1 MRFSILT
8 GLALLASALL
18 FAEHAQAGLYYNP
31 ATGRIEIG
39 KTRLSRMF
47 PAGQL
52 RDDDSMIGS
61 DDFDGISFGLA
72 VLASSPRFSARPQPA
87 DYYVPNGGFDIGR
100 ARLFTVLADGQVNY
114 SDTMTGK
121 AIVEGNLGIGGTGN
135 FQMSGG
141 QINGD
146 LYVRTTATYTLS
158 GSAQVNHIFHDSA
171 HNPPIDNAL
180 SDLQNL
186 SDWGWMQLP
195 THNYTTNGN
204 PFVVLQNVN
213 ITNANQSITLAAGAN
228 TRVVL
233 RLTDFVMSAGTFTL
247 QGTATTTFL
256 INIAGKF
263 SLSNAQII
271 LAGIPAANVL
281 FNIHGQGQQLTLNN
295 SQLSGYLLAL
305 GRRVTVNGTTIHGRL
320 FADQVNINAGAH
332 IISQ

>member
-1 MRFSILT
+1 MRLSISI
-8 GLALLASALL
+8 GLSLLASALL
-18 FAEHAQAGLYYNP
+18 FAEQAQAGVYYNP

-39 KTRLSRMF
+39 KTSLF
-47 PAGQL
+47 PKLPAGQL

-61 DDFDGISFGLA
+61 DYFDGISLGLS
-72 VLASSPRFSARPQPA
+72 LLGSKPRFSAQPQPA

-100 ARLFTVLADGQVNY
+100 ASLFTVIAGGQ
-114 SDTMTGK
+114 TGK
-121 AIVEGNLGIGGTGN
+121 DDSMSGSFVDGNFAIGGN
-135 FQMSGG
+135 AKFKMSGG

-146 LYVRTTATYTLS
+146 LYVRTTANYKLS
-158 GSAQVNHIFHDSA
+158 GGAQVNHVFQDPAHDA
-171 HNPPIDNAL
+171 PIDNAL

-213 ITNANQSITLAAGAN
+213 ITNANQSITLAAGPN

-233 RLTDFVMSAGTFTL
+233 RLSDFVMSAGTFTL

-256 INIAGKF
+256 INISGKF
-263 SLSNAQII
+263 SLNNAMII
-271 LAGIPAANVL
+271 LSGIPAANVL

-295 SQLSGYLLAL
+295 SQMMGYLLAL
-305 GRRVTVNGTTIHGRL
+305 GRRVNVSGTVFHGRL
-320 FADQVNINAGAH
+320 FADEVNLNAGAH

>member
-1 MRFSILT
+1 MRFSISI
-8 GLALLASALL
+8 GLSLLASALL
-18 FAEHAQAGLYYNP
+18 FTEHAQAGLYYNP

-39 KTRLSRMF
+39 KARLFSKL

-52 RDDDSMIGS
+52 RGDDSMIGS
-61 DDFDGISFGLA
+61 DYFDGISFGLSL
-72 VLASSPRFSARPQPA
+72 LASAPRFSAQPN

-100 ARLFTVLADGQVNY
+100 ASLFTVLAGGQITYND
-114 SDTMTGK
+114 SMTGS
-121 AIVEGNLGIGGTGN
+121 AIVDGNFGIGGTGN
-135 FQMSGG
+135 FKMSGG

-146 LYVRTTATYTLS
+146 LYVRTTAHYALS
-158 GSAQVNHIFHDSA
+158 GSAHANHIFQDAA

-213 ITNANQSITLAAGAN
+213 ITNANQSITLAAGPN

-233 RLTDFVMSAGTFTL
+233 RLTDFVMNAGTFTL

-256 INIAGKF
+256 INISGKF
-263 SLSNAQII
+263 SLNNAMII
-271 LAGIPAANVL
+271 LSGIPAANVL
-281 FNIHGQGQQLTLNN
+281 FNIHGQGQQITLNS
-295 SQLSGYLLAL
+295 SQMMGYLLAL
-305 GRRVTVNGTTIHGRL
+305 GRRVTVNGSTIRGRL
-320 FADQVNINAGAH
+320 FADEVNLNAGAH